1 MVHIK
6 VVWKDT
12 QIYGRS
18 EYLYR
23 RHEIKGLGHGWI
35 TNLEG
40 DDNIYKTRLSAM
52 NAIDQALGGTGRLGM
67 PENRKKEGIRIV
79 GKKSDFQDELA

>member
-1 MVHIK
+1 MHIK

-18 EYLYR
+18 EYQYR
-23 RHEIKGLGHGWI
+23 RHTVKGLGYGW
-35 TNLEG
+35 TTDLEG
-40 DDNIYKTRLSAM
+40 DDNVYKTRLSAM
-52 NAIDQALGGTGRLGM
+52 NAIDQALGGAGRLGI

-79 GKKSDFQDELA
+79 GKKSDFANELA